1 MNLFA
6 SLEDILAPAGEPKAP
21 QVGIMVQDWDENL
34 MQAAGQ
40 IVDLGYNVTV
50 WPQHAIVSVE
60 AQDASNN
67 GIVPESQVT
76 PGHTPQTLYYYKGK
90 PENVA
95 EHLPVLVV
103 EEGKVKVSTEDG
115 LVDLEEHF
123 KTVRDDGGQEF
134 R

>member
-40 IVDLGYNVTV
+40 IVDLGYTVTV
-50 WPQHAIVSVE
+50 WPQHAIVSTE

-76 PGHTPQTLYYYKGK
+76 TGHIPQTLYYYKGK
-90 PENVA
+90 PEDAA
-95 EHLPVLVV
+95 EEIPVLVV
-103 EEGKVKVSTEDG
+103 EEGKVKVSTEAG
-115 LVDLEEHF
+115 LIDLVEHF
-123 KTVRDDGGQEF
+123 KPVRDDGDHEY